1 MCQLRLVIMTLAMVF
16 NAFIATA
23 KGRHPNAKDGL
34 WWKAIYS
41 DGVVLLY
48 YTTLHYTKL
57 HYTTLWHYANC
68 YAMLYST
75 ILLLL
80 LILLPESFR
89 VLLSFGNYTFFYHTL
104 PGLPNLSIIE
114 QRKWILVLVVKRR
127 YRRENGLRYS
137 TQQVQYFS
145 QLLVDLIKYSSNN
158 ELLCL
163 TYVRYKG
170 ICWKVEI
177 EKLNTT
183 DNATAPVL
191 TNQKHPGWHALEGD
205 PGARRSIWL
214 VCFFFNS
221 SHVLFSR
228 KIAFCPFIFYVYI
241 WRKILSTIL
250 TT

>member
-1 MCQLRLVIMTLAMVF
+1 MQRMDCGEKQYTLMASF
-16 NAFIATA
+16 YYTILHYTILN
-23 KGRHPNAKDGL
+23 
-34 WWKAIYS
+34 
-41 DGVVLLY
+41 
-48 YTTLHYTKL
+48 YTTLHYTML
-57 HYTTLWHYANC
+57 I
-68 YAMLYST
+68 AMLCYSST

-104 PGLPNLSIIE
+104 PGLPNLSMIE

-137 TQQVQYFS
+137 TQQVQYLS
-145 QLLVDLIKYSSNN
+145 QLLVLIKYSSNN

-177 EKLNTT
+177 ENLNTT

-191 TNQKHPGWHALEGD
+191 TNQKHPAWHALEGD

-241 WRKILSTIL
+241 WTKIL

>member
-1 MCQLRLVIMTLAMVF
+1 MQRMDCGEKQYTLMASF
-16 NAFIATA
+16 
-23 KGRHPNAKDGL
+23 
-34 WWKAIYS
+34 
-41 DGVVLLY
+41 Y
-48 YTTLHYTKL
+48 YTTLHYTTL
-57 HYTTLWHYANC
+57 HYTTLHYTTLHYANC

-104 PGLPNLSIIE
+104 PGLPNLSITE

>member
-41 DGVVLLY
+41 DGVALLY

-57 HYTTLWHYANC
+57 HYTTLHYANC

-80 LILLPESFR
+80 LLIQLPESFR

-114 QRKWILVLVVKRR
+114 QRKWILVLVVKRQR
-127 YRRENGLRYS
+127 YRRENGLCYS

-145 QLLVDLIKYSSNN
+145 QLLVLIEYSSNN
-158 ELLCL
+158 EHLCL

-183 DNATAPVL
+183 DNATAPVH
-191 TNQKHPGWHALEGD
+191 TNQKHPAWHALEGD

-241 WRKILSTIL
+241 WRKIL

>member
-1 MCQLRLVIMTLAMVF
+1 
-16 NAFIATA
+16 
-23 KGRHPNAKDGL
+23 
-34 WWKAIYS
+34 
-41 DGVVLLY
+41 
-48 YTTLHYTKL
+48 
-57 HYTTLWHYANC
+57 
-68 YAMLYST
+68 MLYST

-89 VLLSFGNYTFFYHTL
+89 VLLSFGNYIFFYHTL

-114 QRKWILVLVVKRR
+114 QRKWILVFVVNRR

-145 QLLVDLIKYSSNN
+145 QLLVLIEYSSNN
-158 ELLCL
+158 ERLCL

-191 TNQKHPGWHALEGD
+191 TNQKHPAWHALEGD

-228 KIAFCPFIFYVYI
+228 NIAFCPFIFYVYI
-241 WRKILSTIL
+241 WRKIL

>member
-1 MCQLRLVIMTLAMVF
+1 MPTEIGYHDVGHGVQCF
-16 NAFIATA
+16 YSHS
-23 KGRHPNAKDGL
+23 KGKTSECKGWIVVKSNIL
-34 WWKAIYS
+34 WWRRFTI
-41 DGVVLLY
+41 LY
-48 YTTLHYTKL
+48 YTTL
-57 HYTTLWHYANC
+57 HYANC
-68 YAMLYST
+68 YAMLYCT
-75 ILLLL
+75 ILLLLL

-127 YRRENGLRYS
+127 RYRRENGLRYS

-145 QLLVDLIKYSSNN
+145 QLLVLIEYSSNN
-158 ELLCL
+158 ERLCL

-170 ICWKVEI
+170 IRWKVEI

-191 TNQKHPGWHALEGD
+191 TNQKHPAWHALEGD

-241 WRKILSTIL
+241 WRKIL

>member
-1 MCQLRLVIMTLAMVF
+1 MQRMDCGEKQYTLMASF
-16 NAFIATA
+16 YYTILHYTILN
-23 KGRHPNAKDGL
+23 
-34 WWKAIYS
+34 
-41 DGVVLLY
+41 
-48 YTTLHYTKL
+48 YTTLHYTML
-57 HYTTLWHYANC
+57 I
-68 YAMLYST
+68 AMLCYSST

-145 QLLVDLIKYSSNN
+145 QLLVLIKYSSNN

-177 EKLNTT
+177 ENLNTT

-191 TNQKHPGWHALEGD
+191 TNQKHPAWHALEGD

-241 WRKILSTIL
+241 WTKIL

>member
-1 MCQLRLVIMTLAMVF
+1 MTLAIVF

-57 HYTTLWHYANC
+57 HYTTLHYANC

-75 ILLLL
+75 ILPLL

-89 VLLSFGNYTFFYHTL
+89 VLFSFGNYTFFYHTL
-104 PGLPNLSIIE
+104 PGLPNLSINE
-114 QRKWILVLVVKRR
+114 QRKWIPVLVVKRR

-145 QLLVDLIKYSSNN
+145 QLLVLIKYSSNN

-191 TNQKHPGWHALEGD
+191 TNQRHSAWHPLEGD

-214 VCFFFNS
+214 LCFFFNS
-221 SHVLFSR
+221 NHVLFSR
-228 KIAFCPFIFYVYI
+228 KIAFCPFINYVYI
-241 WRKILSTIL
+241 WRKIL
-250 TT
+250 TTQVIVYETALL